1 MALGMVLLG
10 LLDRQQRRLAAI
22 APLSDRQARTGAHT
36 QGPRSLR
43 ITPDGAGADDE
54 RTP

>member
-10 LLDRQQRRLAAI
+10 LLDRQQRRLAADR
-22 APLSDRQARTGAHT
+22 ALSDRQARTGAHT
-36 QGPRSLR
+36 QGSRSPR
-43 ITPDGAGADDE
+43 ITPDGAGADE